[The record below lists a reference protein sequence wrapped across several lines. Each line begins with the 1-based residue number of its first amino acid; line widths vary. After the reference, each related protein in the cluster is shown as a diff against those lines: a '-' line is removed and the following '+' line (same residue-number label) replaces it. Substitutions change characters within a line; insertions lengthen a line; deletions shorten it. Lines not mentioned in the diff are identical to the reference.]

1 MLRGVKTTWTQF
13 FLTRNSPWTQKLNV
27 HKPFRRRIR
36 LLMYIQYQGFIRAIL
51 MSGRRHK
58 KLNFL
63 IEFSNSIFIKFCF
76 KPYWRWTSIQN
87 KLAYNVSSILSYL
100 SSRCKK
106 RPNFFRGFTLL
117 KLHQCPGI
125 NLLQSLQHFENLTC
139 IWQHSK
145 TRSLLKNGQ

>member
-1 MLRGVKTTWTQF
+1 
-13 FLTRNSPWTQKLNV
+13 
-27 HKPFRRRIR
+27 
-36 LLMYIQYQGFIRAIL
+36 MYIQYQGFIRAIL

-139 IWQHSK
+139 IWQQLDLCWKTGNSK
-145 TRSLLKNGQ
+145 TAWINAWIHTLSRGK